1 MSNVY
6 TKEALDTDNMFIY
19 IYKYLQKR
27 YIHKRSERQR
37 EIKIEREI
45 ESMIL
50 NTRRDIMKYKC
61 VFAYY

>member
-1 MSNVY
+1 MY

-19 IYKYLQKR
+19 INNTCKSVTYTK
-27 YIHKRSERQR
+27 EVR
-37 EIKIEREI
+37 EIEIEIEIEREI